1 MRQIPRHRMLAWQ
14 ELVYVRDPYR
24 SSCVGQILTED
35 DKQILLAFIITA
47 ALALGFSSFIVF
59 SEIRGKKSRNISRKI
74 LGGLSDQ
81 MIVEGLAIQIV
92 GLARVRTM
100 IPYHFFIIWMLA
112 LLSTATNFATL
123 MALVQDFKRDWVLR
137 WLRQIAMFV
146 NLALTIVYGV
156 FVLQTNM
163 NNLAPTLPIYCV
175 WEPDHATAD
184 TGRSNSAV
192 SLAGTIAVIA
202 VSSIIFVLG
211 TWYLHMPKQ
220 VWGRVVRVI
229 SLLLLMGI
237 AIGAAARVMLISQA
251 FGSPSVALSEEG
263 EKQWSFG
270 QLLTMLLLILPFI
283 SALEIYRGMLTT
295 SAPSPS
301 MSANTFLGEMAVP
314 RANPCADSDQIPL
327 TANEEEYKTG
337 VEEGSRGFRLGRRK

>member
-1 MRQIPRHRMLAWQ
+1 M
-14 ELVYVRDPYR
+14 
-24 SSCVGQILTED
+24 
-35 DKQILLAFIITA
+35 
-47 ALALGFSSFIVF
+47 F

-146 NLALTIVYGV
+146 NLALTIVYGI

-175 WEPDHATAD
+175 WEDHATAD

-192 SLAGTIAVIA
+192 SLAGTIAVVA
-202 VSSIIFVLG
+202 VSSLIFVLG

-237 AIGAAARVMLISQA
+237 AIGAAARVMLASQA
-251 FGSPSVALSEEG
+251 FGSPSVTLSEEG

-283 SALEIYRGMLTT
+283 SALEIYRGMLIISGPSSST
-295 SAPSPS
+295 SI
-301 MSANTFLGEMAVP
+301 NTVPGEMAVP

-337 VEEGSRGFRLGRRK
+337 AESSRGFRLGRRK